1 MASNRDCDGAA
12 PSRSGPVYHMLLRD
26 DLRDLG
32 SARDLVGRNDAP
44 ERADRVR
51 GRPLVGGVEAVAV
64 GREDGAVLV
73 DLAGRELQ
81 RGLQQLLHLP
91 LVGALVPGDAE
102 QPARAPVA
110 DEIRLVEA
118 GVVRDAKPLRRAAE
132 ALLELRRAGP
142 RLLVRIFGDRQDADD
157 RALVR
162 RRGRRV
168 AMGGLVQLPAVVLAA
183 LGRGR
188 LPVDLLVVVL
198 PDVGDEEVA
207 GLL

>member
-1 MASNRDCDGAA
+1 MASK
-12 PSRSGPVYHMLLRD
+12 SRLRPGRSVKKRPAVSRFLLRD
-26 DLRDLG
+26 DFRHLG

-64 GREDGAVLV
+64 GGEDGAVLV

-102 QPARAPVA
+102 EPAGAPVA

-118 GVVRDAKPLRRAAE
+118 GVVRDAQALRRAAE
-132 ALLELRRAGP
+132 AVFELRRAWP
-142 RLLVRIFGDRQDADD
+142 RLLMRILGDRQDADD
-157 RALVR
+157 RALV
-162 RRGRRV
+162 
-168 AMGGLVQLPAVVLAA
+168 
-183 LGRGR
+183 
-188 LPVDLLVVVL
+188 
-198 PDVGDEEVA
+198 
-207 GLL
+207 